1 MRTSPNNTTRFA
13 IGALT
18 LLGLAAPAGGQ
29 VSNLDD
35 ILLYGINNDPPVELV
50 RYTFATDTM
59 YTVGPVRDQFGA
71 TPPEMEAFTYIPIGP
86 DKGFYASSN
95 YDAWKRSRLIKINI
109 LDASAERYTTDI
121 GYGFVVGMTA
131 YYEGP
136 PVDKWF
142 IYATHR
148 GSVAGAGP
156 NVTNLIRIDPAT
168 GVGSLVQP
176 ILVASATA
184 YQGLTLGPNGLLYGI
199 TNIPESTLRTI
210 DPLTGAEDIIG
221 LLSASN
227 RKIEALE
234 WAYGEYDPKITI
246 PGVPSTWTTD
256 GCLFAFSD
264 AFDQF
269 MVVNPTSGAYIVYDC
284 AFKVTDAEGL
294 TFFSR
299 RFDPRAP
306 IDQAFD

>member
-1 MRTSPNNTTRFA
+1 MKIRHQQLA
-13 IGALT
+13 LGAL
-18 LLGLAAPAGGQ
+18 LVAAGATPAAGQ
-29 VSNLDD
+29 ATPIRELVM
-35 ILLYGINNDPPVELV
+35 YGINNDPPVELI
-50 RYTFATDTM
+50 RYSFATDTM

-71 TPPEMEAFTYIPIGP
+71 TPSEMEAFTYIPVGS

-131 YYEGP
+131 YYEAP
-136 PVDKWF
+136 PVDKWY

-148 GSVAGAGP
+148 GSVAGVGP

-199 TNIPESTLRTI
+199 TNIPRSTLRTI
-210 DPLTGAEDIIG
+210 DPLTGAEDVIG
-221 LLSASN
+221 LLSTSD
-227 RKIEALE
+227 RKVEALE
-234 WAYGEYDPKITI
+234 WAYGEYDPKITM
-246 PGVPSTWTTD
+246 PGVPATWTTD

-264 AFDQF
+264 AFDEF
-269 MVVNPTSGAYIVYDC
+269 MVVNPSTGAYRVYDC

-306 IDQAFD
+306 IDQGYD